1 MISKNINVIQILDKL
16 ISCKSLTPED
26 DNCQKY
32 IADFFE
38 ELGFIIEFK
47 KYNDVTNLIARYG
60 TESPVLAYVGHTD
73 VVPTGDI
80 KKWGTDPFKLTEK
93 DSKLYGR
100 GTSDMK
106 GGIACM
112 MYSIQEFLSKNKNHI
127 GSIVIVLTSDEEGP
141 ATDGIKRLVE
151 SGTLTSHNIDMCI
164 VGEPSCKKNIGDTI
178 KNGRRGSLSGKL
190 KIQGIQGHIAYP
202 QNAMNPIHAFSP
214 ILNQLVSEKY
224 DKGNEYF
231 PPTSFQISN
240 INSGVG
246 ATNIIPGDLEMDFN
260 FRYSTETTKD
270 KLQGKFEEIMKSSKL
285 NYQVTWSH
293 SGDPY
298 LTRKNELL
306 NACASSIKEE
316 LNIVPEIST
325 DGGTSDGRFMAK
337 ICDQVIEFGLI
348 NESIHKIN
356 EHTTSSNL
364 DAVTK
369 IYTSML
375 NRLLASR

>member
-1 MISKNINVIQILDKL
+1 MINKNANVIQILEKL
-16 ISCKSLTPED
+16 ISCKSLTPND

-32 IADFFE
+32 IAEYLE
-38 ELGFIIEFK
+38 ELGFIIDFK
-47 KYNDVTNLIARYG
+47 KYDDVTNLIARYG
-60 TESPVLAYVGHTD
+60 TDSPVIAYVGHTD
-73 VVPTGDI
+73 VVPIGDI
-80 KKWGTDPFKLTEK
+80 KKWNTDPFKLTEK
-93 DSKLYGR
+93 ESKLYGR

-106 GGIACM
+106 GSIACM
-112 MYSIQEFLSKNKNHI
+112 MYSIQKFLSNNKNHV
-127 GSIVIVLTSDEEGP
+127 GSIMIILTSDEEGP
-141 ATDGIKRLVE
+141 AINGIKKLVE
-151 SGTLTSHNIDMCI
+151 SGTLTNHAIDMCI
-164 VGEPSCKKNIGDTI
+164 VGEPSCKKDIGDTI

-190 KIQGIQGHIAYP
+190 KIQGVQGHIAYP

-214 ILNQLVSEKY
+214 ILNQLVIEKY
-224 DKGNEYF
+224 DNGNKYF

-246 ATNIIPGDLEMDFN
+246 VTNIIPGDLDMDFN
-260 FRYSTETTKD
+260 FRYSTETTKN
-270 KLQGKFEEIMKSSKL
+270 KLQEKFEHIMKSSKL
-285 NYQVTWSH
+285 SYQVTWSH

-298 LTRKNELL
+298 LTTKDELL

-316 LNIVPEIST
+316 LNIVPEITT

-364 DAVTK
+364 NAVTK

-375 NRLLASR
+375 NRLLNSK